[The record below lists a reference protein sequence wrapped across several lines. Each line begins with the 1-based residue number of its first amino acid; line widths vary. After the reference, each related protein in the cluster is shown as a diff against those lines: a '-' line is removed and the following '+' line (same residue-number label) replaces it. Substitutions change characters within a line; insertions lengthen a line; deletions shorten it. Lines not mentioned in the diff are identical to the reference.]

1 MVNKVILV
9 GGFHEM
15 IELCEDC
22 GYSIVGIIDNT
33 ISTNYWNYPIIGT
46 DGDCQELYKKY
57 ADIPLVITPVA
68 KSLISQSCITLHNVF
83 SFTKSPINALDDTF
97 TPDCITEPIPIV
109 ADLDILAEGLITVS
123 K

>member
-1 MVNKVILV
+1 MAPIYAPSPMDTFPN
-9 GGFHEM
+9 
-15 IELCEDC
+15 
-22 GYSIVGIIDNT
+22 NT
-33 ISTNYWNYPIIGT
+33 ALGAT
-46 DGDCQELYKKY
+46 
-57 ADIPLVITPVA
+57 VA